1 MNTSEWKIVF
11 FAISLKPIFP
21 DGALMLQ
28 VMGAKNVVNEEVTQI
43 KDLCV
48 NFKHSLCVKE
58 QLKQQ
63 LQLLPALGTD
73 DERK

>member
-1 MNTSEWKIVF
+1 
-11 FAISLKPIFP
+11 
-21 DGALMLQ
+21 MLQ